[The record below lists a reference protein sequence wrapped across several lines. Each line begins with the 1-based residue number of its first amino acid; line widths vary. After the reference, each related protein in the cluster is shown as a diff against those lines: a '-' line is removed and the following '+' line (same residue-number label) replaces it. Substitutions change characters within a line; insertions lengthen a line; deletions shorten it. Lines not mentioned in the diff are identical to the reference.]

1 MPAYQ
6 YLIVGGGMAA
16 DAAARGIRQVDP
28 DGSIGL
34 ISREPD
40 PPYNRPPLSKGLWK
54 RTPLSRIW
62 RRTDALGVELHL
74 NRTVVDLNPLRR
86 SLVDDLGQEY
96 TYERL
101 LLATGGDPIRLA
113 GASEQIIYFR
123 TLTDYQRLRVLAE
136 SSSRFTII
144 GGGFI
149 GSEIA
154 AALAAHGKQVTMLF
168 MEDGLLGRL
177 FPPALSAFMNDF
189 YTLHG
194 IRVLPRRRVALVEQ
208 RGEEMLVR
216 TQEGDEILSDGVVA
230 GLGIRPN
237 LTLAEKAGLE
247 VGNGILVDAR
257 MQTTHPDIFAAGDV
271 VNFNNP
277 ALDQRLRTEHEENAN
292 ETGLV
297 AGQNMAGAQVEYSLL
312 PRVYSTL
319 FDLEYDAVGLLD
331 PALETKVDWQ
341 EENKKGVVYYLLNQR
356 VRGVLFWNIPGQID
370 AARALITSGEPLN
383 KDNMLG

>member
-1 MPAYQ
+1 
-6 YLIVGGGMAA
+6 MAA

-62 RRTDALGVELHL
+62 RRTDALGVDLHL

-113 GASEQIIYFR
+113 GVSEQIIYFR

-136 SSSRFTII
+136 STSRFTII

-189 YTLHG
+189 YALHG

-237 LTLAEKAGLE
+237 LTLAEKAGLD

-341 EENKKGVVYYLLNQR
+341 EENKKGIVYYLRDQR

-370 AARALITSGEPLN
+370 AARALITSREPLN

>member
-1 MPAYQ
+1 
-6 YLIVGGGMAA
+6 MAA

-28 DGSIGL
+28 HGSIGL

-62 RRTDALGVELHL
+62 RRTDTLGVELHL
-74 NRTVVDLNPLRR
+74 NRTVVDLDPLHRH
-86 SLVDDLGQEY
+86 LVDDLCEVY

-101 LLATGGDPIRLA
+101 LLATGGDPIRLP
-113 GASEQIIYFR
+113 GASDQIIYYR
-123 TLTDYQRLRVLAE
+123 TLADYQRLRALAE
-136 SSSRFTII
+136 SASRFTII

-154 AALAAHGKQVTMLF
+154 AALAGAGKQVTMLF
-168 MEDGLLGRL
+168 MEDGLLGKL
-177 FPPALSAFMNDF
+177 FPAALSVYMNDF
-189 YTLHG
+189 YTQHG
-194 IRVLPRRRVALVEQ
+194 IHVLQRRRVAVVEQ
-208 RGEEMLVR
+208 HGAEILLR
-216 TQEGDEILSDGVVA
+216 TLEGDEIHSDVVIA

-237 LTLAEKAGLE
+237 LALAEKAGLQ

-257 MQTTHPDIFAAGDV
+257 MQTSQPDIYAAGDV
-271 VNFNNP
+271 VNFYNP

-292 ETGLV
+292 ETGMV

-319 FDLEYDAVGLLD
+319 FDLDYDAVGLLD

-341 EENKKGVVYYLLNQR
+341 EENKKGVVYYLLDLR
-356 VRGVLFWNIPGQID
+356 VRGVLFWNFPGQID
-370 AARALITSGEPLN
+370 AARELIASGEPLT
-383 KDNMLG
+383 KESMLR